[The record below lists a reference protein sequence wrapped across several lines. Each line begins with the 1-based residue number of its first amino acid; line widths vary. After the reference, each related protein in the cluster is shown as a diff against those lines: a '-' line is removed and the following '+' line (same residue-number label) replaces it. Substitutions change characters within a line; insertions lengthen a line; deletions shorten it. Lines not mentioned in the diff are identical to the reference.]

1 MSVFGKLDAKAMGTD
16 VAVTNGDATV
26 TTAGDFTD
34 SADNLVEVGD
44 ILELSGVAY
53 IVKQVTSAT
62 ALELHTTYAGSTATI
77 TAANAVR
84 RTAPKAVAEYVI
96 KGGDSVSDYQL
107 LFVDDTEVGIAS
119 NETRGISGPGWWLY
133 RTYTDA
139 AGKTRHKSEHL
150 AVVSNTALL
159 AGDDADDAYVA
170 DVLETIT
177 ISAQP
182 ADVGDGATTLE
193 LPSVAATTFAVTAT
207 ADQSGTLQ
215 YQWQRKLSG
224 ATRWVNI
231 GATTDGSVYTNFTT
245 ATLSVDT
252 TNGAGAWGESGSEDD
267 SVTAYDGIQFRVK
280 ITTSKGAEE
289 VTSDAATLRLV
300 NAA

>member
-1 MSVFGKLDAKAMGTD
+1 MSVFGKLDAKAMGTN

-34 SADNLVEVGD
+34 SSDNLVKVGD
-44 ILELSGVAY
+44 ILELGGVAY

-77 TAANAVR
+77 TAANAIR
-84 RTAPKAVAEYVI
+84 RTAPKAVAEFVI
-96 KGGDSVSDYQL
+96 KGGDSVSDRQL
-107 LFVDDTEVGIAS
+107 LFVDSTEVGIAS
-119 NETRGISGPGWWLY
+119 NETRGITGPGWWLY

-150 AVVSNTALL
+150 AVVSNTAAG

-177 ISAQP
+177 ISSQP
-182 ADVGDGATTLE
+182 ADVGNGSSTLE
-193 LPSVAATTFAVTAT
+193 LPSGSATTFAVTAS
-207 ADQSGTLQ
+207 ADQSGTLA

-224 ATRWVNI
+224 ANRWVNI
-231 GATTDGSVYTNFTT
+231 AATTDGSVYSNFTT

-252 TNGAGAWGESGSEDD
+252 TNASGAWGESGSEDA

-280 ITTSKGAEE
+280 ITTDKGAEE
-289 VTSDAATLRLV
+289 VISDAATLRLV